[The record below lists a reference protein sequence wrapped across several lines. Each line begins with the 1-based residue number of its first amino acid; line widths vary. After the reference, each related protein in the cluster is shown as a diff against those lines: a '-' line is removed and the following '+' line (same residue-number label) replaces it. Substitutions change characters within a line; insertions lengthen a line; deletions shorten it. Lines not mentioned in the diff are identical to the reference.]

1 MTKQTRIRN
10 SLWLAAL
17 GVVAAL
23 YLTLQYRVNAMHSAV
38 EGAELQIAQ
47 LQDRNNLLEA
57 EFQVR
62 SNQVRLGQIN
72 QLDLGLSAPGAEQ
85 FLDGERG
92 LAMLG
97 GPRAEGAPEP
107 IRVAGHATGEDA
119 PPFPQLEAQGPA
131 PAAVSADTS
140 RLTVVLADSRV
151 RVALPDAATAA
162 R

>member
-17 GVVAAL
+17 GIVAAL
-23 YLTLQYRVNAMHSAV
+23 YLSLQYRVNAMHSAV
-38 EGAELQIAQ
+38 EGAELEIAE

-72 QLDLGLSAPGAEQ
+72 QLDLGLSAPGAGQ
-85 FLDGERG
+85 FLDGERD

-97 GPRAEGAPEP
+97 GPRADGAPEP
-107 IRVAGHATGEDA
+107 IRVAGNVTGEDA
-119 PPFPQLEAQGPA
+119 PAFPDLAAREPEPA
-131 PAAVSADTS
+131 PVAETS

-151 RVALPDAATAA
+151 RVALPSASEAA